1 MAGFRWWRPSVIHV
15 TRWRSSLYMKA
26 VIAFTWWAIKI
37 NRSIINHSIMR
48 SYNYTITRS
57 CYMTIMRLFPYSIII
72 LIFLILQTILH
83 HSVFYQLII
92 RSSDFSILWLFLI
105 GRSCSHSIIL
115 LFNHLISL
123 SFDIRRI
130 WQAEYIVTDYSI
142 WEIDYIS
149 D

>member
-57 CYMTIMRLFPYSIII
+57 CYITIMRLFTYSIII
-72 LIFLILQTILH
+72 LIFDPSNDPQSFGLLSIDH
-83 HSVFYQLII
+83 
-92 RSSDFSILWLFLI
+92 SILWFFDSLIILI

-130 WQAEYIVTDYSI
+130 WQADYIVTDYSI
-142 WEIDYIS
+142 WENDYIS